1 MTAIIAIEKGD
12 LNKDVLVDESIL
24 KVVGSSIYIEV
35 GEKIKLIDLIYGMM
49 LRSGN
54 DAATMIA
61 INIAGSMDKFK
72 DLMNEYANKIG
83 MKNTCF
89 YNSHGL
95 EEKNGEG
102 NTASAYDMAIL
113 TAYAMK
119 NKTFRK
125 IFNTMD
131 YIAKSDKKTYNWHN
145 KNKLLKYDY
154 ITGGKTG
161 YTIKAHRTLVTTA
174 TIDNMNLIIVTLN
187 DSNDWQD
194 HLDLYGTIKNNYINI
209 NVLNKDKFK
218 LIDDT
223 IYTEDKLYIKNNVNI
238 TVKKSQI
245 NNLQIKYYL
254 SNNNYKNN
262 AQIGFAKIYLN
273 DEFIKEEPIY
283 LKVQKRTIFSKI
295 KVFFNKLF

>member
-1 MTAIIAIEKGD
+1 MVSFRHLVVTMKIMTAIIAIEKGD

-119 NKTFRK
+119 KYVNAINYVLSFYIGYSRCFR
-125 IFNTMD
+125 IFFKCVFN
-131 YIAKSDKKTYNWHN
+131 IHCN
-145 KNKLLKYDY
+145 
-154 ITGGKTG
+154 
-161 YTIKAHRTLVTTA
+161 
-174 TIDNMNLIIVTLN
+174 IIN
-187 DSNDWQD
+187 
-194 HLDLYGTIKNNYINI
+194 
-209 NVLNKDKFK
+209 
-218 LIDDT
+218 
-223 IYTEDKLYIKNNVNI
+223 
-238 TVKKSQI
+238 
-245 NNLQIKYYL
+245 
-254 SNNNYKNN
+254 
-262 AQIGFAKIYLN
+262 
-273 DEFIKEEPIY
+273 
-283 LKVQKRTIFSKI
+283 
-295 KVFFNKLF
+295 